1 MSRGEAFCVA
11 CGAGPPHSSDRLCEA
26 CFRERNTIS
35 ECEETSQAYRCPKCE
50 MNFEGGRWARLES
63 DDLLQR
69 RLDDSL
75 RIHERAQ
82 AVGIATHPEEI
93 DERNVRIRIQV
104 DGQIDAFDFDEE
116 HELIVRTS
124 NMICTTCTRKDG
136 NYYEAT
142 MQIRSTGRKLNE
154 DELNELRGSLD
165 TLLSTMEPDPM
176 FFITKEGPVVGGWD
190 VTMGSKSL
198 ARSWARHMIQ
208 RWGGQS
214 KETHTVVGQKDGL
227 DVTRITVVYRRP
239 GYDLGDVLRWR
250 NRLWMVGAWQKDGPI
265 LLAHD
270 RQEKT
275 GASWRDLEK
284 AVVMSRYNEQ
294 IEVDVL
300 NRDTSAAEF
309 MDPRDFKMQT
319 VRLPYD
325 DDGQQ
330 QRLRLGWITDEWV
343 AVPRVRNRDEGDAGR
358 RDDGVTE

>member
-11 CGAGPPHSSDRLCEA
+11 CGAGPPHSRYRLCET

-63 DDLLQR
+63 EDLLQR

-124 NMICTTCTRKDG
+124 NKICTTCTRKDG

-165 TLLSTMEPDPM
+165 TLLATMEPDPM

-198 ARSWARHMIQ
+198 ARNWARHMTQ
-208 RWGGQS
+208 KWGGQT
-214 KETHTVVGQKDGL
+214 KETHSVVGQKDGL
-227 DVTRITVVYRRP
+227 DV
-239 GYDLGDVLRWR
+239 
-250 NRLWMVGAWQKDGPI
+250 M
-265 LLAHD
+265 AHD
-270 RQEKT
+270 IHRRICST
-275 GASWRDLEK
+275 RNLASYYDGSGSIGRRYARADEVGVPW
-284 AVVMSRYNEQ
+284 AVT
-294 IEVDVL
+294 VDHE
-300 NRDTSAAEF
+300 S
-309 MDPRDFKMQT
+309 MQDGT
-319 VRLPYD
+319 VTIR
-325 DDGQQ
+325 
-330 QRLRLGWITDEWV
+330 
-343 AVPRVRNRDEGDAGR
+343 R
-358 RDDGVTE
+358 RDDGTQVRIQVDDLIENLSLSTISGVF